1 MVSPAHRRAMVSWA
15 ETTFQLSQRRACRA
29 LDLERTIIRYVSC
42 RP

>member
-15 ETTFQLSQRRACRA
+15 QTAFRLSQRRACRA
-29 LDLERTIIRYVSC
+29 LNLERTIIRYVSC